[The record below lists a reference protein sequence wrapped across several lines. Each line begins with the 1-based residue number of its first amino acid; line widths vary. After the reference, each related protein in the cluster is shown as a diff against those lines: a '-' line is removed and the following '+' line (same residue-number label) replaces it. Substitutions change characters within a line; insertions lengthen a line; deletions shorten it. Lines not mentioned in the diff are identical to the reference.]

1 VDAATVMKRCDALQE
16 HTEEPGKLTRR
27 FATPALEAATSV
39 VEGWMG
45 DAGLATRRDAVRNLF
60 GRYEGSKPDAPAFL
74 LGSHLD
80 SVPDGGRYDG
90 PLGVLTA
97 LAVVERLSARGVRL
111 PFALE
116 VCAFSDEE
124 SVRYGTTY
132 LGSSAVAGA
141 FDEAWLDRVDR
152 DGIAMRDALREIG
165 GDPDAID
172 SCARDAASTVGWL
185 ELHIEQGPALESEG
199 LPIGVVTGIQAQVRH
214 AWEIRGT
221 AGHAGTTPMAGRRDA
236 LAAAAELV
244 LAIEEIGRE
253 TPDLVATV
261 GVLDAEPGAMNVIPG
276 RVVLT
281 SDIRHPDDA
290 RLVFALTAVDD
301 AAAGIA
307 SRRGLPI
314 TATELSGDPSVP
326 CDARLRA
333 VLADA
338 IGAEGFPARDL
349 PSGAGH
355 DAAALARI
363 CPVAM
368 LFLRCEGGISH
379 NPAENVD
386 VLDVAIALDVMERAI
401 LDLGMRP

>member
-1 VDAATVMKRCDALQE
+1 MMERCDALQE
-16 HTEEPGKLTRR
+16 FTAEPGKLTRL
-27 FATPALEAATSV
+27 FATPELEAATSA
-39 VEGWMG
+39 VEGWMRE
-45 DAGLATRRDAVRNLF
+45 AGLATRRDAVRNLF
-60 GRYEGSKPDAPAFL
+60 GRYEGARPDAPAFL

-97 LAVVERLSARGVRL
+97 LAVVERLAQRGVRL

-124 SVRYGTTY
+124 SVRYGTDY
-132 LGSSAVAGA
+132 LGSSVLAGA

-152 DGIAMRDALREIG
+152 DGVTMRDAIRAIG
-165 GDPDAID
+165 GDPDGIP

-185 ELHIEQGPALESEG
+185 ELHIEQGPALEREG

-214 AWEIRGT
+214 SWEIRGT
-221 AGHAGTTPMAGRRDA
+221 AGHAGTTPMTGRKDA

-244 LAIEEIGRE
+244 LAIEEIGRA

-261 GVLDAEPGAMNVIPG
+261 GILDVQPGAMNVIAG

-290 RLVFALTAVDD
+290 RLVYALTAVDD
-301 AAAGIA
+301 AAAAIA
-307 SRRGLPI
+307 ARRGVPI
-314 TATELSGDPSVP
+314 TATELSGDPAVP

-368 LFLRCEGGISH
+368 LFLRCEKGISH

-386 VLDVAIALDVMERAI
+386 APDVAIALDVMERAI
-401 LDLGMRP
+401 LDLGMRS

>member
-1 VDAATVMKRCDALQE
+1 MDAATVMARCDALQAY
-16 HTEEPGKLTRR
+16 TEEPGKLTRR
-27 FATPALEAATSV
+27 FATQALEDAMTA
-39 VEGWMG
+39 VEGWMRE
-45 DAGLATRRDAVRNLF
+45 AGLATRRDAVRNLF
-60 GRYEGSKPDAPAFL
+60 GRYEGARDDAPAFL

-97 LAVVERLSARGVRL
+97 LAVVERFAARGERL

-141 FDEAWLDRVDR
+141 WGADWLDRVDR
-152 DGIAMRDALREIG
+152 DAVPMRAALRAVG
-165 GDPDAID
+165 GDPDAVA
-172 SCARDAASTVGWL
+172 SCARDAAATVGWL

-214 AWEIRGT
+214 RWEVRGT
-221 AGHAGTTPMAGRRDA
+221 AGHAGTTPMSGRRDA
-236 LAAAAELV
+236 LAAAAAFV
-244 LAIEEIGRE
+244 LAVEEIGRGM
-253 TPDLVATV
+253 PDLVATV
-261 GVLDAEPGAMNVIPG
+261 GILDAEPGAMNVIPG

-281 SDIRHPDDA
+281 TDIRHPEDA
-290 RLVFALTAVDD
+290 RLAEAIGAV
-301 AAAGIA
+301 AAASARIA
-307 SRRGLPI
+307 GERGVAI
-314 TATELSGDPSVP
+314 SSAELSGDPSVP
-326 CDARLRA
+326 CDARLRL
-333 VLADA
+333 VLQDA
-338 IGAEGFPARDL
+338 IAAEGFPPRDL
-349 PSGAGH
+349 ASGAGH

-386 VLDVAIALDVMERAI
+386 ERDVAIALDVMEGALR
-401 LDLGMRP
+401 DLGARS

>member
-1 VDAATVMKRCDALQE
+1 MARCDALQE
-16 HTEEPGKLTRR
+16 HTEEPGRLTRR
-27 FATPALEAATSV
+27 FATPALAGATAA
-39 VEGWMG
+39 VEGWMRE
-45 DAGLATRRDAVRNLF
+45 AGLTTRRDAVLNLF
-60 GRYEGSKPDAPAFL
+60 GRHEGSKPEAPAFL
-74 LGSHLD
+74 IGSHLD

-97 LAVVERLSARGVRL
+97 LAVVERLADRGVRL
-111 PFALE
+111 PFAIE

-132 LGSSAVAGA
+132 LGSSALAGA
-141 FDEAWLDRVDR
+141 FDDAWLDRVDR
-152 DGIAMRDALREIG
+152 DGVAMRDALRVAG
-165 GDPDAID
+165 GDPDDVA
-172 SCARDAASTVGWL
+172 SCARSAASTVGWL
-185 ELHIEQGPALESEG
+185 ELHIEQGPTLESEG
-199 LPIGVVTGIQAQVRH
+199 LPIGVVTGIQSQVRH
-214 AWEIRGT
+214 SWEIRGT
-221 AGHAGTTPMAGRRDA
+221 AGHAGTTAMAGRRDA
-236 LAAAAELV
+236 LAAAAEFV
-244 LAIEEIGRE
+244 LGVEEIGRE

-261 GVLDAEPGAMNVIPG
+261 GVLEVEPGAMNVIPG

-290 RLVFALTAVDD
+290 RLAYALTAVDE
-301 AAAGIA
+301 AAAAIA
-307 SRRGLPI
+307 SGRGVPI

-338 IGAEGFPARDL
+338 IGGEGFPARDL
-349 PSGAGH
+349 ASGAGH

-386 VLDVAIALDVMERAI
+386 VRDVAIALDVMERAI

>member
-1 VDAATVMKRCDALQE
+1 
-16 HTEEPGKLTRR
+16 
-27 FATPALEAATSV
+27 
-39 VEGWMG
+39 
-45 DAGLATRRDAVRNLF
+45 
-60 GRYEGSKPDAPAFL
+60 
-74 LGSHLD
+74 
-80 SVPDGGRYDG
+80 
-90 PLGVLTA
+90 
-97 LAVVERLSARGVRL
+97 VVERLAARGVRL

-132 LGSSAVAGA
+132 LGSSALAGA

-152 DGIAMRDALREIG
+152 DGIAMRDALRDIG
-165 GDPDAID
+165 GDPDDIA
-172 SCARDAASTVGWL
+172 SSARDAASTVGWL

-244 LAIEEIGRE
+244 LAIEESGRE

-290 RLVFALTAVDD
+290 RLVYALTAVDD
-301 AAAGIA
+301 AAAAIA
-307 SRRGLPI
+307 SRRGMPI
-314 TATELSGDPSVP
+314 SATELSGDPSVP

-338 IGAEGFPARDL
+338 IRAEGFPARDL

-368 LFLRCEGGISH
+368 LFLRCEGGVSH

-401 LDLGMRP
+401 LDLSMRP

>member
-1 VDAATVMKRCDALQE
+1 MDAATVMARCDALQE

-27 FATPALEAATSV
+27 FATPALEAAMAV
-39 VEGWMG
+39 VEGWMR
-45 DAGLATRRDAVRNLF
+45 DAGLTTRRDAVRNLF
-60 GRYEGSKPDAPAFL
+60 GRYEGSRPDAPAFL

-97 LAVVERLSARGVRL
+97 LAVVERLAARGVRL

-152 DGIAMRDALREIG
+152 DGIAMRDALRAIG
-165 GDPDAID
+165 GDPDDIA

-214 AWEIRGT
+214 GWEMRGT

-253 TPDLVATV
+253 TSPTW
-261 GVLDAEPGAMNVIPG
+261 
-276 RVVLT
+276 
-281 SDIRHPDDA
+281 
-290 RLVFALTAVDD
+290 
-301 AAAGIA
+301 
-307 SRRGLPI
+307 SRRSACW
-314 TATELSGDPSVP
+314 TPSR
-326 CDARLRA
+326 AR
-333 VLADA
+333 
-338 IGAEGFPARDL
+338 
-349 PSGAGH
+349 
-355 DAAALARI
+355 
-363 CPVAM
+363 
-368 LFLRCEGGISH
+368 
-379 NPAENVD
+379 
-386 VLDVAIALDVMERAI
+386 
-401 LDLGMRP
+401 

>member
-1 VDAATVMKRCDALQE
+1 MDAATVMARCDALQE

-27 FATPALEAATSV
+27 FATPALEAAMAA
-39 VEGWMG
+39 VEGWMRE
-45 DAGLATRRDAVRNLF
+45 AGLSTRRDAVRNLF
-60 GRYEGSKPDAPAFL
+60 GRYEGARDDAPAFL
-74 LGSHLD
+74 VGSHLD

-97 LAVVERLSARGVRL
+97 LAVVERFAARGERL

-141 FDEAWLDRVDR
+141 FGEDWLDRVDR
-152 DGIAMRDALREIG
+152 DGVAMRDALRAVG
-165 GDPDAID
+165 GDPDDIA
-172 SCARDAASTVGWL
+172 SCERDAAATVGWL

-214 AWEIRGT
+214 QWEVRGM

-236 LAAAAELV
+236 LAAAAALV
-244 LAIEEIGRE
+244 LAVEEIGRGV
-253 TPDLVATV
+253 PDLVATV

-276 RVVLT
+276 RVT
-281 SDIRHPDDA
+281 FTTDIRHPDDA
-290 RLVFALTAVDD
+290 RVAEALDAVTA

-307 SRRGLPI
+307 GERGVTI
-314 TATELSGDPSVP
+314 TSTELSGDPSVP

-333 VLADA
+333 VLHDA
-338 IGAEGFPARDL
+338 IEEEGFPARDL
-349 PSGAGH
+349 
-355 DAAALARI
+355 
-363 CPVAM
+363 
-368 LFLRCEGGISH
+368 
-379 NPAENVD
+379 
-386 VLDVAIALDVMERAI
+386 AIGCRS
-401 LDLGMRP
+401 

>member
-1 VDAATVMKRCDALQE
+1 MDAATVMARCDALQAY
-16 HTEEPGKLTRR
+16 TEEPGKLTRR
-27 FATPALEAATSV
+27 FATQALEDAMTA
-39 VEGWMG
+39 VEGWMRE
-45 DAGLATRRDAVRNLF
+45 AGLATRRDAVRNLF
-60 GRYEGSKPDAPAFL
+60 GRYEGARDDAPAFL

-97 LAVVERLSARGVRL
+97 LAVVERFAARGERL

-141 FDEAWLDRVDR
+141 WGADWLDRVDR
-152 DGIAMRDALREIG
+152 DAVPMRDALRAVG
-165 GDPDAID
+165 GDPDAVA
-172 SCARDAASTVGWL
+172 SCARDAAATAGWL

-214 AWEIRGT
+214 RWEVRGT
-221 AGHAGTTPMAGRRDA
+221 AGHAGTTPMSGRRDA
-236 LAAAAELV
+236 LAAAAAFV
-244 LAIEEIGRE
+244 LAVEEIGRGM
-253 TPDLVATV
+253 PDLVATV
-261 GVLDAEPGAMNVIPG
+261 GILDAEPGAMNVIPG

-281 SDIRHPDDA
+281 TDIRHPEDA
-290 RLVFALTAVDD
+290 RLAEAIGAV
-301 AAAGIA
+301 AAASARIA
-307 SRRGLPI
+307 GERGVAI
-314 TATELSGDPSVP
+314 SSAELSGDPSVP
-326 CDARLRA
+326 CDARLRL
-333 VLADA
+333 VLQDA
-338 IGAEGFPARDL
+338 IAAEGFPPRDL
-349 PSGAGH
+349 ASGAGH

-386 VLDVAIALDVMERAI
+386 ERDVAIALDVMEGALR
-401 LDLGMRP
+401 DLGARS

>member
-1 VDAATVMKRCDALQE
+1 MAA
-16 HTEEPGKLTRR
+16 
-27 FATPALEAATSV
+27 
-39 VEGWMG
+39 VEGWMRE
-45 DAGLATRRDAVRNLF
+45 AGLTTRRDAVRNLF
-60 GRYEGSKPDAPAFL
+60 GRYEGARDDAPAFL

-97 LAVVERLSARGVRL
+97 LAVVERFAARGVRL

-152 DGIAMRDALREIG
+152 DGVAMRDALRA
-165 GDPDAID
+165 DRRRPRRHRVVR
-172 SCARDAASTVGWL
+172 RDAASTVGWL
-185 ELHIEQGPALESEG
+185 ELHIEQGPALEREG

-214 AWEIRGT
+214 RGRSRGT
-221 AGHAGTTPMAGRRDA
+221 AGHAGTTPMAGRSDA

-244 LAIEEIGRE
+244 LAIEEIGRAS
-253 TPDLVATV
+253 PDLVATV

-276 RVVLT
+276 RVVL
-281 SDIRHPDDA
+281 DLRHPPPG
-290 RLVFALTAVDD
+290 RC
-301 AAAGIA
+301 AAGQRA
-307 SRRGLPI
+307 DRRRRRGGRDRRAARRADH
-314 TATELSGDPSVP
+314 ATELSGDPAVP

-349 PSGAGH
+349 AERRRPRRRGAGAH
-355 DAAALARI
+355 LPGRDAVPALREAASRTT
-363 CPVAM
+363 
-368 LFLRCEGGISH
+368 
-379 NPAENVD
+379 
-386 VLDVAIALDVMERAI
+386 
-401 LDLGMRP
+401 RPRTSTRSTSRSRST

>member
-1 VDAATVMKRCDALQE
+1 MDAATVMARCDALQE

-27 FATPALEAATSV
+27 FATPALEGAMTT
-39 VEGWMG
+39 VEGWMRE
-45 DAGLATRRDAVRNLF
+45 AGLATRRDAVRNLF
-60 GRYEGSKPDAPAFL
+60 GRYEGSRPDAPAFL

-97 LAVVERLSARGVRL
+97 LAVVERLAARSVRL

-132 LGSSAVAGA
+132 LGSAAIAGT

-152 DGIAMRDALREIG
+152 DGIAMRDALLASG
-165 GDPDAID
+165 GDPAAVA
-172 SCARDAASTVGWL
+172 SCARDAADTVGWL

-214 AWEIRGT
+214 GYEVRGT

-244 LAIEEIGRE
+244 LAVERIGHA

-261 GVLDAEPGAMNVIPG
+261 GILDAEPGAMNVIPG
-276 RVVLT
+276 RVSLT
-281 SDIRHPDDA
+281 TDIRHPEDA
-290 RLVFALTAVDD
+290 QV
-301 AAAGIA
+301 AAAVAAVQSAASAIA
-307 SRRGLPI
+307 SERGVTI
-314 TATELSGDPSVP
+314 SAVELSGDPSVP

-338 IGAEGFPARDL
+338 ITAEGFPPRDL

-355 DAAALARI
+355 DAAALAHI

-379 NPAENVD
+379 NPAEAVD
-386 VLDVAIALDVMERAI
+386 GLDVGIALDVMERAI
-401 LDLGMRP
+401 LDLGARP

>member
-1 VDAATVMKRCDALQE
+1 MDAATVMARCDALQE

-27 FATPALEAATSV
+27 FATPALERATDA
-39 VEGWMG
+39 VEGWMRE
-45 DAGLATRRDAVRNLF
+45 AGLTTRRDAVRNLF
-60 GRYEGSKPDAPAFL
+60 GRYEGARDDAPAFL

-97 LAVVERLSARGVRL
+97 LAVVERFAARGERL

-141 FDEAWLDRVDR
+141 FGDDWLDRVDR
-152 DGIAMRDALREIG
+152 DGVTMRDALRSVG
-165 GDPDAID
+165 GDPDAIA
-172 SCARDAASTVGWL
+172 SCERDPADTAGWL

-214 AWEIRGT
+214 RWEVRGQ

-236 LAAAAELV
+236 LAAGASLL
-244 LAIEEIGRE
+244 LAVEEIGRGMS
-253 TPDLVATV
+253 DLVATV
-261 GVLDAEPGAMNVIPG
+261 GIIDAEPGAMNVIPG
-276 RVVLT
+276 RVTLT
-281 SDIRHPDDA
+281 TDIRHPEDA
-290 RLVFALTAVDD
+290 RL
-301 AAAGIA
+301 AAALEDVDRAAAAIA
-307 SRRGLPI
+307 GERGVTISRQ
-314 TATELSGDPSVP
+314 ELSGDPSVP

-333 VLADA
+333 VLHDA
-338 IGAEGFPARDL
+338 VEAEGFPARDL
-349 PSGAGH
+349 ASGAGH

-386 VLDVAIALDVMERAI
+386 ELDVAIALDVMERALI
-401 LDLGMRP
+401 DLGARP